1 MRMPRMLEPLRIR
14 DFALLWTGMTVSLV
28 GDGILLVALAWQT
41 YELSGSPSTLGWIA
55 AAYTLPMAVVLLG
68 GGVLTDRFER
78 RKLMIVADLIRV
90 VSVGTMGALAVSHQL
105 GLWELG
111 VLAALTGV
119 GDALFAPAFG
129 SIVPEIVPN
138 ELLVEANSLDQ
149 FVRPLSNVIG
159 PAIAGIL
166 IASAGVGTAFV
177 ADAATF
183 VVSTVTAFALSPR
196 PFQQVEERSAKREL
210 REGFAFVWARKW
222 LWATLLISTVI
233 MVGPAA
239 RYVLLPDLVKNNLH
253 ASAGALGFV
262 YGAAAVGSIVGAV
275 AYGQVGLTKRY
286 VLVMY
291 ASWALGLLV
300 IAGYGIAG
308 SVAQLLALGLL
319 GGFGLAFGQATWGTM
334 IHRLV
339 PREVLGRVTS
349 LDWLF
354 ATSLMPMWFVVIGLV
369 ADSIGVRTTLV
380 VAGLTGGILTLVFP
394 FAIPGIREPE
404 HDPAAFGRSPVE
416 ATLAA
421 QAVDV

>member
-1 MRMPRMLEPLRIR
+1 MLVPLRIR

-68 GGVLTDRFER
+68 GGVLTDRFDR
-78 RKLMIVADLIRV
+78 RKLMIAADLIRV
-90 VSVGTMGALAVSHQL
+90 VSVGTMGALAVSHHL

-111 VLAALTGV
+111 VLAAFTGV

-149 FVRPLSNVIG
+149 FVRPVSNVIG

-183 VVSTVTAFALSPR
+183 VVSTVTAFALTPR
-196 PFQQVEERSAKREL
+196 PFQHVEERSAKREL
-210 REGFAFVWARKW
+210 REGFAFVRARKW
-222 LWATLLISTVI
+222 LWATLLVSAII

-239 RYVLLPDLVKNNLH
+239 RYVLLPDLVKTDLN
-253 ASAGALGFV
+253 ASASALGFV
-262 YGAAAVGSIVGAV
+262 YGATAVGSIVGAV
-275 AYGQVGLTKRY
+275 AYGQLGLTRRY
-286 VLVMY
+286 VLLMY

-300 IAGYGIAG
+300 IAGYGVAG
-308 SVAQLLALGLL
+308 SVAQLLALGFA
-319 GGFGLAFGQATWGTM
+319 GGLGLAYGQATWGTM
-334 IHRLV
+334 MHRLV
-339 PREVLGRVTS
+339 PREMLGRVTS

-354 ATSLMPMWFVVIGLV
+354 ATSLMPMWFVAIGFVADGVGVRATLVAGGLIGGLV
-369 ADSIGVRTTLV
+369 TL
-380 VAGLTGGILTLVFP
+380 LFP

-404 HDPAAFGRSPVE
+404 HDPAAFGRPL
-416 ATLAA
+416 LAS
-421 QAVDV
+421 QASDI

>member
-1 MRMPRMLEPLRIR
+1 MRKPRMLEPLRIR
-14 DFALLWTGMTVSLV
+14 DFALLWTGMSVSLI

-41 YELSGSPSTLGWIA
+41 YELSGSASTLGWIA
-55 AAYTLPMAVVLLG
+55 AAYVSPMVVVLLG

-90 VSVGTMGALAVSHQL
+90 VSVGAMGALAVTGHLGLWQL
-105 GLWELG
+105 GL
-111 VLAALTGV
+111 LAALTGV

-129 SIVPEIVPN
+129 SIVPEIVPR

-149 FVRPLSNVIG
+149 FMRPLSNVIG
-159 PAIAGIL
+159 PAIAGVL

-183 VVSTVTAFALSPR
+183 VISTATAFALTPR
-196 PFQQVEERSAKREL
+196 PFQHVAERSAKREL
-210 REGFAFVWARKW
+210 REGFAFVRARKW
-222 LWATLLISTVI
+222 LWATLLISAVV

-239 RYVLLPDLVKNNLH
+239 RYVLLPDLVKNDLH

-275 AYGQVGLTKRY
+275 GYGQLGLVKRY

-291 ASWALGLLV
+291 ASWAVGLFAV
-300 IAGYGIAG
+300 AAYGVAGD
-308 SVAQLLALGLL
+308 VPQLLALGFV
-319 GGFGLAFGQATWGTM
+319 GGIGLAFGQATWGTM
-334 IHRLV
+334 MHRLV

-349 LDWLF
+349 LDWLC
-354 ATSLMPMWFVVIGLV
+354 ATSLMPLWFVVIGFVADGAGVRATLV
-369 ADSIGVRTTLV
+369 AGGLIAGITTL
-380 VAGLTGGILTLVFP
+380 LFP

-404 HDPAAFGRSPVE
+404 HDAAAFGGPRPR
-416 ATLAA
+416 LAPGA
-421 QAVDV
+421 PDV

>member
-1 MRMPRMLEPLRIR
+1 MLEPLRIR
-14 DFALLWTGMTVSLV
+14 DFALLWTGMTVSLI

-41 YELSGSPSTLGWIA
+41 YELSGSASTLGWIA
-55 AAYTLPMAVVLLG
+55 AAYVSPMVVVLLG

-90 VSVGTMGALAVSHQL
+90 VSVGTMGALAVFHHL

-129 SIVPEIVPN
+129 SIVPEIVPR

-149 FVRPLSNVIG
+149 FVRPVSNVIG
-159 PAIAGIL
+159 PAIAGLL
-166 IASAGVGTAFV
+166 IAGAGVGTAFV

-183 VVSTVTAFALSPR
+183 VVSTVTAFALTPR
-196 PFQQVEERSAKREL
+196 PFQHAAERSAKREL
-210 REGFAFVWARKW
+210 REGFAFVRARKW
-222 LWATLLISTVI
+222 LWATLLVSTVI

-239 RYVLLPDLVKNNLH
+239 RYVLLPDLVKNDLH
-253 ASAGALGFV
+253 ASASALGFV
-262 YGAAAVGSIVGAV
+262 YGAAAVGSIIGAV
-275 AYGQVGLTKRY
+275 TYGQIGLVKPY

-291 ASWALGLLV
+291 ASWALGLLA

-308 SVAQLLALGLL
+308 NVAQLLALGFV
-319 GGFGLAFGQATWGTM
+319 GGIGLAFGQATWGTM
-334 IHRLV
+334 MHRLV

-354 ATSLMPMWFVVIGLV
+354 ATSLMPLWFVAIGLV
-369 ADSIGVRTTLV
+369 ADGVGVRATLVAAGLVGGITTL
-380 VAGLTGGILTLVFP
+380 LFP
-394 FAIPGIREPE
+394 FALPGIREPE
-404 HDPAAFGRSPVE
+404 HDSAASLQPWTRPRQSHGPSS
-416 ATLAA
+416 
-421 QAVDV
+421 

>member
-1 MRMPRMLEPLRIR
+1 
-14 DFALLWTGMTVSLV
+14 
-28 GDGILLVALAWQT
+28 
-41 YELSGSPSTLGWIA
+41 
-55 AAYTLPMAVVLLG
+55 
-68 GGVLTDRFER
+68 
-78 RKLMIVADLIRV
+78 
-90 VSVGTMGALAVSHQL
+90 MGALAVSHQL

-111 VLAALTGV
+111 VLAAFTGV

-183 VVSTVTAFALSPR
+183 VVSTVTAFALTPR
-196 PFQQVEERSAKREL
+196 PFQHVEERSAKREL
-210 REGFAFVWARKW
+210 REGFAFVRARKW
-222 LWATLLISTVI
+222 LWATLLVSTII

-275 AYGQVGLTKRY
+275 AYGQVGLTRRY
-286 VLVMY
+286 VLLMY

-308 SVAQLLALGLL
+308 SVAQLLALGSS

-334 IHRLV
+334 MHRLV

-354 ATSLMPMWFVVIGLV
+354 ATSLMPMWFVAIGFV
-369 ADSIGVRTTLV
+369 ADGIGVRTTLV
-380 VAGLTGGILTLVFP
+380 AAGLIGGIVTLLFP

-404 HDPAAFGRSPVE
+404 HDPPRSEGPGRWRRRRPTSSLQPWTEPRPSRGRSS
-416 ATLAA
+416 
-421 QAVDV
+421 

>member
-1 MRMPRMLEPLRIR
+1 MLEPLKIR
-14 DFALLWTGMTVSLV
+14 DFALLWSGMTVSLV

-55 AAYTLPMAVVLLG
+55 AAYTLPMAVVLLA

-90 VSVGTMGALAVSHQL
+90 VSVGTMGALAVSHHL
-105 GLWELG
+105 GLWQLG
-111 VLAALTGV
+111 VLAAFTGV

-149 FVRPLSNVIG
+149 FVRPVSNVIG
-159 PAIAGIL
+159 PAIAGVL
-166 IASAGVGTAFV
+166 IATAGVGIAFV

-183 VVSTVTAFALSPR
+183 VVSTVTAFALTPR
-196 PFQQVEERSAKREL
+196 PFHHVEERSAKREL
-210 REGFAFVWARKW
+210 REGFAFVRARKW
-222 LWATLLISTVI
+222 LWATLLISTMI

-262 YGAAAVGSIVGAV
+262 YGAAAVGSIAGAV

-286 VLVMY
+286 VLLMY

-308 SVAQLLALGLL
+308 SVAQLLALGLA

-380 VAGLTGGILTLVFP
+380 AAGLVGGVVTLIFP
-394 FAIPGIREPE
+394 FAIPGVREPE
-404 HDPAAFGRSPVE
+404 HDPAAFGRPRTE
-416 ATLAA
+416 PLAP
-421 QAVDV
+421 QALDV